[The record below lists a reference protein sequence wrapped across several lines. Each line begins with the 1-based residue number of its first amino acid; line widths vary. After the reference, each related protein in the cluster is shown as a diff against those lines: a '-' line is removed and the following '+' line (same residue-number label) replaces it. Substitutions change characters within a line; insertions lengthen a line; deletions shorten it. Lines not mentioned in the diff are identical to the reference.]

1 MDTDPGP
8 IGPKNIGIR
17 PIRIHEAQKHTD
29 PKDKKHTDPT
39 AQKHTDPEKWK
50 NLVTEPGMTVP
61 KMITKRLDA
70 WPSVS
75 TSRGEAFEV
84 GGSVVYRF

>member
-39 AQKHTDPEKWK
+39 AQKHTDPE
-50 NLVTEPGMTVP
+50 
-61 KMITKRLDA
+61 
-70 WPSVS
+70 
-75 TSRGEAFEV
+75 
-84 GGSVVYRF
+84 

>member
-17 PIRIHEAQKHTD
+17 PIRIHEAQKH
-29 PKDKKHTDPT
+29 
-39 AQKHTDPEKWK
+39 
-50 NLVTEPGMTVP
+50 TEPGMTVP